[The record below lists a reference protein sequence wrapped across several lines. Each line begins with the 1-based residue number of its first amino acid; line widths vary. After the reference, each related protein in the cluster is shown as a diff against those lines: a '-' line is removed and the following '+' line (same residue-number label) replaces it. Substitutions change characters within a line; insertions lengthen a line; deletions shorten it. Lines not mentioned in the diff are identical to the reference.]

1 MEVGGKIH
9 NYHVIRAIDYIKK
22 NYDKPRSLDGMSKY
36 LGLNKSYFSHL
47 FKKETG
53 KTYSQFVN
61 QIRVEK
67 SKELIVSTNLSLLDI
82 ALSVGYN
89 NQNYYNMAF
98 KKITGLTPLRYRNK
112 FTYKVSNE
120 CELKD

>member
-1 MEVGGKIH
+1 MGMEVGGKIH

-22 NYDKPRSLDGMSKY
+22 NYDKPLSLDGMAKY

-120 CELKD
+120 F

>member
-1 MEVGGKIH
+1 MGMEVGGKIH

-22 NYDKPRSLDGMSKY
+22 NYDKPLSLNDMAKY

-120 CELKD
+120 F